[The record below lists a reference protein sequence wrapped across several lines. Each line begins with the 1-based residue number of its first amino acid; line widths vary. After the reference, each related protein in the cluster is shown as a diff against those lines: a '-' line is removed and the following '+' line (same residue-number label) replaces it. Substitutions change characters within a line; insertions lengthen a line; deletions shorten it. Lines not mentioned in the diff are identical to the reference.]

1 MALVDIRFGSGPV
14 PTTGR
19 PVIIRKKKYSVQ
31 FNNFY
36 NILFM
41 YTLIKWR

>member
-19 PVIIRKKKYSVQ
+19 PVIIRKKNIRSNLIIFTIFYSC
-31 FNNFY
+31 
-36 NILFM
+36 IH
-41 YTLIKWR
+41 